1 MACHKLIKAIEVKR
15 TTTVID
21 ECAYSILIAV
31 VVAMAM
37 RITTFVIVIMTMAMW
52 VIALVM
58 MFVVV
63 MVFRNLVSGGL
74 MIMMMLVLMSL
85 VTPFPQGRGWG

>member
-1 MACHKLIKAIEVKR
+1 MIMAMAMW
-15 TTTVID
+15 VI
-21 ECAYSILIAV
+21 ALV
-31 VVAMAM
+31 MMFVAMAM
-37 RITTFVIVIMTMAMW
+37 R

-63 MVFRNLVSGGL
+63 MVFRNLVSGCL

>member
-1 MACHKLIKAIEVKR
+1 MACHKLIKAIQVHWL
-15 TTTVID
+15 TAVIHKS
-21 ECAYSILIAV
+21 AYPIRIAMIMAMAMRV
-31 VVAMAM
+31 IALVMMFVAMAM
-37 RITTFVIVIMTMAMW
+37 R

-63 MVFRNLVSGGL
+63 MVFRNLVSGCL

-85 VTPFPQGRGWG
+85 VTPFP